1 MLRSALEARW
11 RCARQTL
18 RPLTDAERTFRK
30 LTLRTR
36 LCAGG
41 GRSDRGGLGIEEAL
55 QVTTSAGP
63 YTIQVTT
70 QQCAATADLDGDCN
84 VGSTDL
90 LILLVA
96 WGPNPGHPADFDED
110 GNVGASDLLVLLVGW
125 GPSEY
130 VLEVLARTGP

>member
-41 GRSDRGGLGIEEAL
+41 GRSGGERAGVAGQEKKGRNRRERVEEREPSRTAESIAYRRSECEQAVAKATLYQPIDSFGKGFLGHEEIRGVI
-55 QVTTSAGP
+55 
-63 YTIQVTT
+63 
-70 QQCAATADLDGDCN
+70 AAA
-84 VGSTDL
+84 
-90 LILLVA
+90 
-96 WGPNPGHPADFDED
+96 FF
-110 GNVGASDLLVLLVGW
+110 VGATVE
-125 GPSEY
+125 PRRSE
-130 VLEVLARTGP
+130 